1 VKREPIIGAQYD
13 EDGRSL
19 MKPAALVKGPV
30 QYLKD
35 PLRKNSAFLMASHAV
50 LGLLGFFF
58 WAIAARTYDDE
69 KVGLATAL
77 VSAVLLLHT
86 VARLGL
92 DLGLIRF
99 LPGQKDKPAM
109 MNTSLTLV
117 GGFAVVLALVFVLGV
132 RIWSPALGFIRSE
145 ADYFVLFIIFAGA
158 VSLVDLLRQGVFVAL
173 RRTEF
178 SLLMEVIAGLRLPLL
193 VVMAGLGTL
202 GIFCSWGV
210 ASCVALAAGLLF
222 VVKIQKGYRPRPRL
236 DERVVGSV
244 LKFSLGNYAAESL
257 RELPG
262 FLLPLVVVNVL
273 EPEMGAY
280 FYIAWTLASV
290 ILMAA
295 YATSFSLL
303 AEVSREPGKFG
314 SDVVRAMKFMLLML
328 VPAVVVVF
336 LVGDKIL
343 SLFGA
348 EYAENGSDLLRLLS
362 LSGIPVAFNILYI
375 TWKRLRQ
382 ETWPIVYV
390 YAFVAAFTIGVGYAL
405 MGEMGLTGIGV
416 AWLAANGAVTV
427 LLAMGLA
434 RRWMQNRGSRGGQG
448 RAETST
454 R

>member
-1 VKREPIIGAQYD
+1 
-13 EDGRSL
+13 

-92 DLGLIRF
+92 DIGLIRF
-99 LPGQKDKPAM
+99 LPGEKDKPAM

-117 GGFAVVLALVFVLGV
+117 GAFAVVLALVFVLGV

-158 VSLVDLLRQGVFVAL
+158 VSLVDVLRQGMFVAL

-303 AEVSREPGKFG
+303 AEVSLEPGRFG